1 LYSVIEGNIQELL
14 NEKPLEYNNDGL
26 VDGEITENE
35 WDTYYEYLVLLK
47 EGYDDFKK
55 NTYNKP
61 HIKGV
66 HLKTLALNALSEA
79 NKKRN
84 NKGKLYNLWQR
95 SGIDYPVGAYSD
107 FDDSP
112 DIEFYWRQ
120 YIQDETLNRD
130 IFRDTDKIKLTIYL
144 IEKIIINRQ
153 LTSNGFI
160 DSVFCFH
167 NTFELHGEPRFNEAQ
182 RENKVDKDQ
191 MDLISKMLF
200 AKEIPKG
207 LSKIW
212 TNVIIPPVTKIRNYF
227 GEKIALYFAF
237 LSYYSLMLI
246 IPSII

>member
-1 LYSVIEGNIQELL
+1 MYAVIEGNIQDLL
-14 NEKPLEYNNDGL
+14 NEKPLEYNNDGM
-26 VDGEITENE
+26 VSGNIKEKE

-47 EGYDDFKK
+47 EGYEDFKK
-55 NTYNKP
+55 NTFHKP

-66 HLKTLALNALSEA
+66 HLKTLALNALMQA

-95 SGIDYPVGAYSD
+95 AGIGYPVGAYAD

-144 IEKIIINRQ
+144 IEKIIINKQ
-153 LTSNGFI
+153 LMKNGFI
-160 DSVFCFH
+160 NSVFNFH
-167 NTFELHGEPRFNEAQ
+167 NTFELYGEPRFNEAERQ
-182 RENKVDKDQ
+182 DKVDKDQ

-207 LSKIW
+207 LSNMWRNI
-212 TNVIIPPVTKIRNYF
+212 IIPPVTKVRNYF
-227 GEKIALYFAF
+227 GAKIAMYFAF

-246 IPSII
+246 VPSII